1 MLSLPEPIWL
11 TLKSRQLQA
20 FLYTAVWIL
29 VGFVTVKL
37 SPSNW
42 IVEATGLV
50 CPVVLV
56 KWTFIGHNR
65 EALAEFLNQCLR
77 KLSKKLLN

>member
-65 EALAEFLNQCLR
+65 EALAEFKVEITEFLCHILFN
-77 KLSKKLLN
+77 